1 MFHQTHIIWIVTQ
14 GPMAHVFFCFCDD
27 LSRFS
32 DVQSQPS
39 WDIQSTNDICS
50 HIHLLQRANQESR
63 KKQKTAESSD
73 ELLVALRQNFELSNQ
88 IPINNLLEFM
98 EKSEQSSCFI
108 IDTTQSIWNTKLLA
122 VLTLAE
128 TPTLKNWN
136 F

>member
-14 GPMAHVFFCFCDD
+14 GPMAHVFFVSAMICPDFRMSSPN
-27 LSRFS
+27 LRGTFRRPMTSAPTFTFFS
-32 DVQSQPS
+32 GQ
-39 WDIQSTNDICS
+39 TKS
-50 HIHLLQRANQESR
+50 HE
-63 KKQKTAESSD
+63 KTKTAESSD